1 MPASRGSSIGT
12 AAYSGCMADQ
22 DYEHM
27 RIGKLEHLARQ
38 GDPRAQEALNGF
50 ASELGPLVET
60 AAQAGRRAQA
70 DLAKMVTR
78 PASKESLLADIA
90 RSNDAKLRREKR
102 AVAAQRETV
111 EKLGEV
117 ERLLGMSVNRA
128 EVAEKRE
135 RFMVKLTVAST
146 TFGGLAVIAAVVAL
160 LA

>member
-1 MPASRGSSIGT
+1 
-12 AAYSGCMADQ
+12 
-22 DYEHM
+22 M

-78 PASKESLLADIA
+78 PASKESQFANTVRSTDAKIA

-128 EVAEKRE
+128 EAAEKRE

-160 LA
+160 LAQEAAAVVS